1 MSNESDIYVKILQ
14 CHLKQ
19 TIYRAEES
27 TENQN
32 INGINT
38 FYFLSLHN
46 VHVWWHFI
54 LRTKK
59 FFQFWI
65 VLRGKTSPQDNAGE
79 QNEILLILY
88 PRQCSK
94 RTKQDKIKVA

>member
-1 MSNESDIYVKILQ
+1 MSKLNVESDIYVKILQ

-27 TENQN
+27 NENQN

-46 VHVWWHFI
+46 VHVFH
-54 LRTKK
+54 
-59 FFQFWI
+59 
-65 VLRGKTSPQDNAGE
+65 VH
-79 QNEILLILY
+79 
-88 PRQCSK
+88 
-94 RTKQDKIKVA
+94 